1 MFVVLRTTI
10 RNNKTHYMAYNLSVD
25 YKEDEKELAR
35 LAKAM
40 GHPTRMEILSFLS
53 RQETCYFGDIHDV
66 FPNAKAT
73 ISQHLKEL
81 KKAGL
86 IQGEIEPP
94 KVKYCI
100 DKQNWELAQKMLND
114 FFDDSEIKSSCCK

>member
-1 MFVVLRTTI
+1 MRVKNIVRIFANRNFRMEI
-10 RNNKTHYMAYNLSVD
+10 RPENI
-25 YKEDEKELAR
+25 EKMTL

-40 GHPTRMEILSFLS
+40 GHPTRMEILAFLLK
-53 RQETCYFGDIHDV
+53 QDTCYFGDIHDV

-81 KKAGL
+81 KNAGL
-86 IQGEIEPP
+86 IQGEIEGP

-100 DKQNWELAQKMLND
+100 NYENWELARLLFAD
-114 FFDDSEIKSSCCK
+114 FFNVKPEKFCCD

>member
-1 MFVVLRTTI
+1 MT
-10 RNNKTHYMAYNLSVD
+10 KQHTHI
-25 YKEDEKELAR
+25 ELEQIAR
-35 LAKAM
+35 FAKAM

-114 FFDDSEIKSSCCK
+114 FFDSEIKSSCCK

>member
-1 MFVVLRTTI
+1 MRTT
-10 RNNKTHYMAYNLSVD
+10 KLKMTKKLSHT
-25 YKEDEKELAR
+25 ELAQLSR
-35 LAKAM
+35 FAKAM
-40 GHPTRMEILSFLS
+40 GHPTRMEILSFLA

-81 KKAGL
+81 KNAGL

-100 DKQNWELAQKMLND
+100 DKDNWNLVQKLFSD
-114 FFDDSEIKSSCCK
+114 FFNLEVKNSCCK